1 MPRFAYTARNRSGQS
16 VADTIEASTRKDALR
31 LLSARGL
38 QPLRV
43 DESSTSRPAARKSSS
58 ASSSRNAEPSARA
71 VSKTS
76 RSGAAKKLTR
86 TERLPFLQ
94 ALEDLISSGLSAGEG
109 LRLLSQRLQEPKLKS
124 LCAGL
129 WERLG
134 EGATL
139 SRAMGDFPEV
149 FDGST
154 INLIQAGEATGSLHD
169 VLSRLIKHL
178 SEQQELRRQLVAA
191 MLYPITLLFVAG
203 GVVLFFLFF
212 LLPKLQGLF
221 TSLGGKLPFST
232 QLLIGSADFALKYG
246 IFVVGAAIF
255 GAITFWR
262 WRATSAGRHTTD
274 AWLLKLPLAGPFF
287 VSQTV
292 LSISQT
298 LSVLLENGIT
308 TVEALKMTARQID
321 NVVHRQAFNEAI
333 DRVIEGE
340 GLSRA
345 LERTECFP
353 PLVLD
358 QLAIGENTGNIVPSL
373 KKISANYQKIVSGQ
387 LGMFTKVLASG
398 VLMGVFIFV
407 GFLAFSI
414 VSAVFQLS
422 ASFK

>member
-1 MPRFAYTARNRSGQS
+1 MPRFSYTARNRSGQS
-16 VADTIEASTRKDALR
+16 VADTLEASNRKDALR

-38 QPLRV
+38 QPIRV
-43 DESSTSRPAARKSSS
+43 DESSSNRPAAKKSSS
-58 ASSSRNAEPSARA
+58 RADEPKARAASPSA
-71 VSKTS
+71 S
-76 RSGAAKKLTR
+76 RSKSAQKLTR
-86 TERLPFLQ
+86 AERLPFLQ

-109 LRLLSQRLQEPKLKS
+109 LRLLSQRLQEPKLKA
-124 LCAGL
+124 LCSGL

-139 SRAMGDFPEV
+139 SRALGDFPEV
-149 FDGST
+149 FDSST
-154 INLIQAGEATGSLHD
+154 INLIQAGEATGSLQD
-169 VLSRLIKHL
+169 VLTRLIKHL
-178 SEQQELRRQLVAA
+178 TEQQEMRRQLVSA
-191 MLYPITLLFVAG
+191 MLYPVTLLFVAC

-221 TSLGGKLPFST
+221 NSLGGKLPMST
-232 QLLIGSADFALKYG
+232 QLLVGASQFALHYG
-246 IFVVGAAIF
+246 IFVAGALIF
-255 GAITFWR
+255 GAVSFWR
-262 WRATSAGRHTTD
+262 WRATAAGRETTD
-274 AWLLKLPLAGPFF
+274 AWALKLPIAGPFF

-292 LSISQT
+292 LAISQT

-308 TVEALKMTARQID
+308 TVEALKMTAKQIT
-321 NVVHRQAFNEAI
+321 NVIHRRAFDEAI
-333 DRVIEGE
+333 DRVVEGE

-345 LERTECFP
+345 LERTHCFP

-373 KKISANYQKIVSGQ
+373 KKISVNYQKIVSGQ

-398 VLMGVFIFV
+398 VLMGVFLFV

>member
-16 VADTIEASTRKDALR
+16 VADTLEASSRKDALR

-38 QPLRV
+38 QPIRV
-43 DESSTSRPAARKSSS
+43 DESSTSRPAAKKSS
-58 ASSSRNAEPSARA
+58 ASSRADQPAAR
-71 VSKTS
+71 STTSSS
-76 RSGAAKKLTR
+76 RSSSAQKLTR
-86 TERLPFLQ
+86 AERLPFLQ

-109 LRLLSQRLQEPKLKS
+109 LRLLSQRLQEPRLKA

-139 SRAMGDFPEV
+139 SRALGDFPEV
-149 FDGST
+149 FDSST

-169 VLSRLIKHL
+169 VLSRLITHL
-178 SEQQELRRQLVAA
+178 SEQQERRRELVNA
-191 MLYPITLLFVAG
+191 MLYPVTLLFVAG

-232 QLLIGSADFALKYG
+232 QLLIGSANFALKYG
-246 IFVVGAAIF
+246 IFVLGAAIF
-255 GAITFWR
+255 GAISFWR
-262 WRATSAGRHTTD
+262 WRATPAGRETTD
-274 AWLLKLPLAGPFF
+274 AWLLKLPLAGKFF

-292 LSISQT
+292 LAISQT

-308 TVEALKMTARQID
+308 TVEALKMTARQIE
-321 NVVHRQAFNEAI
+321 NVIHRRAFDEAV

-345 LERTECFP
+345 LERTACFP

-373 KKISANYQKIVSGQ
+373 KKISANYQKIVSRQ
-387 LGMFTKVLASG
+387 LAMFTKVISSG
-398 VLMGVFIFV
+398 VLLSVFIFV